1 MSDVS
6 DVVVVGLGAMGS
18 SVTLRL
24 AERGLRVTGIDRFSP
39 PHDHGSTHGE
49 TRITR
54 LAIGE
59 GASYAPLVRR
69 SHELWREIERDT
81 GTALLHQTGGLILGS
96 RDNAFLG
103 RTRAVA
109 REHGIAHEDLS
120 TAELARRFPMFAPDA
135 DTEAYFEP
143 EAGYVHPERAVAA
156 QLSLARRAGAELR
169 LRETV
174 VSWEARASGVVVTT
188 ATGALEA
195 RELVLCAGAWIAQ
208 LFPQGASLF
217 VVYRQLMHWFPI
229 RHGYEALRAMPVFAW
244 ETGGGPQ
251 EFAHASCFY
260 GFPAIDGR
268 RGGVKLATERYESTA
283 EPEETAQAPG
293 SEAAGELHAAYLERH
308 FRWVDREPLRTAL
321 CLYTNTR
328 DSSFVIDRHPD
339 HANVTIVSACSGH
352 GFKHSPA
359 IGEAVAQLIVDGAS
373 VLDLSPFRMPA
384 DAGSTAAS
392 DVEPRAHGER

>member
-1 MSDVS
+1 MTGVTDVI
-6 DVVVVGLGAMGS
+6 VVGLGAMGS

-69 SHELWREIERDT
+69 SHQLWREIERAT
-81 GTALLHQTGGLILGS
+81 GTALLHQTGGLILGAG
-96 RDNAFLG
+96 DNAFLG

-120 TAELARRFPMFAPDA
+120 TAELARRFPMFEPDA

-169 LRETV
+169 LGETV
-174 VSWEARASGVVVTT
+174 LAWEASASGVVVNSTT
-188 ATGALEA
+188 STLEA

-217 VVYRQLMHWFPI
+217 VAYRQHMHWFPI
-229 RHGYEALRAMPVFAW
+229 RHGYEALRAMPVFVW
-244 ETGGGPQ
+244 ETGGGPR

-260 GFPAIDGR
+260 GFPAIDGPG
-268 RGGVKLATERYESTA
+268 GGVKLATERYESIAQPELTA
-283 EPEETAQAPG
+283 HAPDE
-293 SEAAGELHAAYLERH
+293 EAAGELHAEYLERH
-308 FRWVDREPLRTAL
+308 FRWVDRAPLRSAQ

-328 DSSFVIDRHPD
+328 DSNFVIDRHPD

-359 IGEAVAQLIVDGAS
+359 IGEAVAQWVTGGRS
-373 VLDLSPFRMPA
+373 ELDLAPFRLP
-384 DAGSTAAS
+384 
-392 DVEPRAHGER
+392 HGLR